1 MWYIVRASELEHA
14 GEIATGEC
22 TDKMR
27 LSRGM
32 RRNFVTTVYG
42 PDFPGI
48 IKAMAQATRS
58 HGGEWLTSKV
68 IKLDG
73 QFAALMNVVVEAELE
88 DGLKSALEQK
98 FPTLH
103 FVYSQPGSQF
113 REGTKVINL
122 LVDCIDRPGLTGDLS
137 TILANLDIRV
147 ESLEAKRYAMDGIG
161 DTVYSAQLKLIVPMA
176 AQSEAIA
183 GEIEA
188 LSEDVR
194 VTVR

>member
-1 MWYIVRASELEHA
+1 
-14 GEIATGEC
+14 
-22 TDKMR
+22 
-27 LSRGM
+27 M

-58 HGGEWLTSKV
+58 LGGEWLTSKV

-73 QFAALMNVVVEAELE
+73 QFAAIMNVMVEAGLE

-98 FPTLH
+98 FPTLN

-122 LVDCIDRPGLTGDLS
+122 LVDCIDRPGLTGDLN

-147 ESLEAKRYAMDGIG
+147 ESLEAKRYAMDGVA
-161 DTVYSAQLKLIVPMA
+161 DPAYSAQLTLIVPVA